1 MSRAFLGKGW
11 KFPVKVNVRG
21 GLSYSSNERDI
32 EEAIWIILGTAKGE
46 RLMKADFG
54 CGIHDLVFAPINPTT
69 MGDIR
74 HHVKGALSKWEPR
87 IQVLEVEVEQDM
99 EITSMLLIRINYR
112 VLSTNTYANMVY
124 PFHLT
129 ERGGK

>member
-99 EITSMLLIRINYR
+99 EITSMLLIRINYC